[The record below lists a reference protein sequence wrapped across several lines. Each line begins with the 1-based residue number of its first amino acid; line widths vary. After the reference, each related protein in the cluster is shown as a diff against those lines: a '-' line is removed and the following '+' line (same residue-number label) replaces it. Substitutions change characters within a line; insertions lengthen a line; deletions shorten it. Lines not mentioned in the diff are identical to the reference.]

1 MCYYISYMDETR
13 GNVITY
19 KTSEYTEKNL
29 NFVSYMLLDV
39 YNLWEEAKE
48 ILAQGNINK
57 RYNTRYI
64 PKKSGKMRR
73 VDEPD
78 KQLKDFMRRVV
89 DVFVNKTCLMFP
101 QAAFAYIKGRNTK
114 QMAEAHKGQKDYVL
128 KLDIS
133 DFFTNC
139 TLEFILN
146 AMSVVYPFSVMDIT
160 VLEVIVKACMLK
172 YNGEYGLP
180 QGAPTS
186 PLLSN
191 IAMIPVD
198 YELQRMYKSYTRYA
212 DDIYISFRRRNK
224 SMSLV
229 EREVKYII
237 KKFNPKFCLNK
248 DKTRLVEL
256 KKASGVWIT
265 GIMLNKDDNI
275 TIGYKT
281 KKKLKA
287 IIWNFLMDAK
297 NGKHWPEGK
306 LHKML
311 GNVGYWRYVEPQYV
325 EKVIRL
331 CEQKTGMN
339 YRKEIKNICSK

>member
-1 MCYYISYMDETR
+1 MSYYISYMDDAR
-13 GNVITY
+13 KDVITY
-19 KTSEYTEKNL
+19 ITSEYTEKNL
-29 NFVSYMLLDV
+29 NFVRYMLLDV

-48 ILAQGNINK
+48 ILAQENINK

-78 KQLKDFMRRVV
+78 EQLKDFMRRVV
-89 DVFVNKTCLMFP
+89 DVFSNKTCLMFP
-101 QAAFAYIKGRNTK
+101 QAAFAYIKGRSTK
-114 QMAEAHKGQKDYVL
+114 QMAEVHKGHKDYVL

-139 TLEFILN
+139 TLEFIMN
-146 AMSVVYPFSVMDIT
+146 AMSVVYPFCVMDTT

-198 YELQRMYKSYTRYA
+198 YELQRKYKSYTRYA
-212 DDIYISFRRRNK
+212 DDIYISFISREK
-224 SMSLV
+224 FISLA
-229 EREVKYII
+229 ELEVKDII
-237 KKFNPKFCLNK
+237 EKFNPKFCLNE
-248 DKTRLVEL
+248 DKTRLVKL

-297 NGKHWPEGK
+297 NGKHWSKEK

-311 GNVGYWRYVEPQYV
+311 GNVGHWKYVEPQYV
-325 EKVIRL
+325 EKVIRQY
-331 CEQKTGMN
+331 EQKTGMN